1 MLLGNPPGAPALRA
15 YLATASLQ
23 YRHLR
28 LQSWVLSGAVQD
40 SLGVPL
46 PSVAWSDTLV
56 AKFGTMCWKAS
67 SQPPGTLDG
76 LLWDT

>member
-28 LQSWVLSGAVQD
+28 PQPWLFPGVGQTSSE
-40 SLGVPL
+40 VPL
-46 PSVAWSDTLV
+46 PSAAWSDTLV
-56 AKFGTMCWKAS
+56 AKFGTMRREA
-67 SQPPGTLDG
+67 PP
-76 LLWDT
+76 